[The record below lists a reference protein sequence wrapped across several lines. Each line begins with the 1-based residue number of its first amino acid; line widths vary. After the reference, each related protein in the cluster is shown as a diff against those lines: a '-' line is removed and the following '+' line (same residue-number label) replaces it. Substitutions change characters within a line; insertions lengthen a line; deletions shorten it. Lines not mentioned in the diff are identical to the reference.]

1 LAEAVH
7 MDEPASAIAAADE
20 TAPEPA
26 KRSIV

>member
-1 LAEAVH
+1 LTEAVQ

-20 TAPEPA
+20 TAPELA